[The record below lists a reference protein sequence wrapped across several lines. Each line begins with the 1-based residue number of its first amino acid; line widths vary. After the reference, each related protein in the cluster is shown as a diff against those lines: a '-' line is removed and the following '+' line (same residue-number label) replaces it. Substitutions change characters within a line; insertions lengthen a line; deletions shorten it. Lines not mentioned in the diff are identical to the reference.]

1 MLGQRDVHVQLVGLV
16 VHAHDLALVH
26 RGLRFDEEVATGLQT
41 LHGVWGGD
49 TLAIGNHG
57 TVLANGD
64 GTSPRRV
71 AGGDGGGDAGA
82 ASGGEQRGA
91 EADQATGRHGELQTD
106 PAGAVVGHAI
116 HASLAVGHELG
127 DGAHVLFRHVDGG
140 VFHRL
145 VDHAVDL
152 LGDHLRTADGQ
163 LIAFATHLLGEH
175 GQRQLATALD
185 LPGVGAVGGQHL
197 DGDVADELAVQTVL
211 DHAGGELVVLA
222 LGAGQRGVVGAE
234 GHGDGRIVHVD
245 ERQRLRVVGVDDGL
259 ADHDVVNAG
268 NGHDVT
274 GARGLDRGALEALR
288 AQQFGDAEVLEGAVH
303 TGQAVGLALLKGAVV
318 DTDQTESAEE
328 VRGIDVG
335 HVSLQ
340 RGAFLVFGGRDGGD
354 DGLEQRLE
362 VVVVRQ
368 ATVGGLVHGGVAGL
382 GGAVDDRHLQQLVK
396 VQVDALVLHVI
407 GQAEQ
412 QIGGFADD
420 LFDTGVGAVDLVH
433 AQDDRQL
440 GLQGLAQ
447 HESGLRQR
455 AFGGVHEQHDAVDHG
470 DAALDLATEVGVAGG
485 IDDVEGDALRVAV
498 LGGQRTGVFHG
509 RVLGEDGDTLLAFQI
524 VGIHHTI
531 RHFLT
536 LGKHVRLLKHGID
549 QGGLAVIDVSHNRHI
564 TDISTN
570 RHRNLS

>member
-16 VHAHDLALVH
+16 VHTHDLAFIH

-41 LHGVWGGD
+41 LHGVRGGD

-64 GTSPRRV
+64 GASPRRV
-71 AGGDGGGDAGA
+71 AGRDGGGDAGA
-82 ASGGEQRGA
+82 TSGGKQRGA
-91 EADQATGRHGELQTD
+91 EADQTTGRHGELQTD

-116 HASLAVGHELG
+116 HTALTVGHELG
-127 DGAHVLFRHVDGG
+127 DGTHVLFRHVDGG

-163 LIAFATHLLGEH
+163 LVAFAAHLLGKH

-185 LPGVGAVGGQHL
+185 FPSVGTVGGQHL
-197 DGDVADELAVQTVL
+197 DGHVTDELAVQTVL

-234 GHGDGRIVHVD
+234 GHGDGRIVHMD

-268 NGHDVT
+268 NGHDVA
-274 GARGLDRGALEALR
+274 GACGFDRDTLEALG

-318 DTDQTESAEE
+318 DADQTESAEE
-328 VRGIDVG
+328 VGGVDVG
-335 HVSLQ
+335 DVGLQ
-340 RGAFLVFGGRDGGD
+340 RRAFLVFRSRNVLD

-368 ATVGGLVHGGVAGL
+368 AAVFRLIFGSVTGL
-382 GGAVDDRHLQQLVK
+382 GGAVDDRK
-396 VQVDALVLHVI
+396 VEEGILIEVDAFLDDVL

-412 QIGGFADD
+412 QVGGFTDD
-420 LFDTGVGAVDLVH
+420 FGDSGVRTIGLVH
-433 AQDDRQL
+433 AQDDRKL
-440 GLQGLAQ
+440 GFEGLAQ
-447 HESGLRQR
+447 HETGLRQR
-455 AFGGVHEQHDAVDHG
+455 AFGSVDEQHDAVDHR
-470 DAALDLATEVGVAGG
+470 DAALDLATEISVAGG
-485 IDDVEGDALRVAV
+485 VDDVERDAVRVTV
-498 LGGQRTGVFHG
+498 LGRQRTGVFHG
-509 RVLGEDGDTLLAFQI
+509 RVLGQDGDALLALQI
-524 VGIHHTI
+524 VGVHHTI
-531 RHFLT
+531 RHL
-536 LGKHVRLLKHGID
+536 LALVEHVGLLEHRVY
-549 QGGLAVIDVSHNRHI
+549 QRGLAVIDVCHDSHI
-564 TDISTN
+564 TNITAN